1 MKPLPLS
8 LALAAAVLAL
18 VVGGC
23 GGGSGDV
30 PSDAVAVV
38 DGIEIPRSDLDELV
52 EQAKRSIEAGDGD
65 FPNVGTP
72 EYQGYQQRSVA
83 FLVQKTE
90 FEQAAAADF
99 DIEVTDED
107 VDKARA
113 DFLKSRSWDEKK
125 LAGELEKEGL
135 SEEGFRK
142 TLRVSVLSQK
152 IFDAVTKDVKVSD
165 QDALAAYTQ
174 RQDEFRTKDS
184 RDVRHILVSE
194 KTKDGQID
202 FAKSKTEAD
211 RIYGLLQDGGDF
223 AALARQFSEDTGSKD
238 SGGKVT
244 FSKGEFVPEFEKV
257 SFELKTGEIAPPVK
271 TVYGYHVIEALS
283 DIRPARV
290 TPFKQV
296 KDPIKAQLLQDKRNA
311 AMTEWV
317 QDLQKRYEGKVS
329 YAAGFEPPELP
340 EPTATETE

>member
-1 MKPLPLS
+1 MRRRRPAS
-8 LALAAAVLAL
+8 RR
-18 VVGGC
+18 
-23 GGGSGDV
+23 
-30 PSDAVAVV
+30 
-38 DGIEIPRSDLDELV
+38 E
-52 EQAKRSIEAGDGD
+52 D
-65 FPNVGTP
+65 FPKVGTP
-72 EYQGYQQRSVA
+72 EYQQVQQRSVA

-99 DIEVTDED
+99 GIEVTDED

-125 LAGELEKEGL
+125 LADELEKVEL

-165 QDALAAYTQ
+165 QDALASYTQ

-223 AALARQFSEDTGSKD
+223 AALARQLSEDTGSKD

-244 FSKGEFVPEFEKV
+244 FSKGE
-257 SFELKTGEIAPPVK
+257 
-271 TVYGYHVIEALS
+271 
-283 DIRPARV
+283 IR
-290 TPFKQV
+290 T
-296 KDPIKAQLLQDKRNA
+296 
-311 AMTEWV
+311 
-317 QDLQKRYEGKVS
+317 
-329 YAAGFEPPELP
+329 
-340 EPTATETE
+340 